1 MAETKPGIWDPDMKV
16 EAPLLLRLYS
26 LWQEK
31 CRGDLLPA
39 RADFDPLEMRDCLG
53 SVFLAEALPED
64 DDFRYTL
71 VGSEIT
77 RAVKR
82 DSTGKRV
89 SEVFGAAGLALY
101 RKVRDERRPIR
112 VHGPVDWLGRDYI
125 GYETVVLPLAD
136 DGRQV
141 NRFIGGMIF
150 RLASEQ

>member
-1 MAETKPGIWDPDMKV
+1 MAETKPGLWDPDMRV
-16 EAPLLLRLYS
+16 ESPLLRRLHA
-26 LWQEK
+26 LWREK

-71 VGSEIT
+71 VGSDIT
-77 RAVKR
+77 RAVQR

-101 RKVRDERRPIR
+101 RKVRDECQPIR

-125 GYETVVLPLAD
+125 GYETIVLPLAD
-136 DGRQV
+136 DGRQTD
-141 NRFIGGMIF
+141 RFIGGMVF
-150 RLASEQ
+150 RLAGR

>member
-1 MAETKPGIWDPDMKV
+1 MAKTKPGVWDSDMKV
-16 EAPLLLRLYS
+16 EAPLLLRLYT

-53 SVFLAEALPED
+53 SVFLAEVLPEE

-71 VGSEIT
+71 VGSDIT
-77 RAVKR
+77 RVVQR
-82 DSTGKRV
+82 DSTGKRIG
-89 SEVFGAAGLALY
+89 EVFGAAGLTLY
-101 RKVRDERRPIR
+101 RKVRDERRPMR

-125 GYETVVLPLAD
+125 GYETVILPLAD

-141 NRFIGGMIF
+141 NRFIGGMVF